1 MAKIYTD
8 GAGSMFQGQKAV
20 IAVVFE
26 GSKEILEEIDNPVT
40 NNESEYLA
48 MLKAL
53 NLCSVGDELFTDSQ
67 LVVGQLT
74 KGWNVNAENLRHFVE
89 EGKNLIALRRCS
101 VTWVP
106 RDKNLAGKLIEDRQ
120 SGSWFKTK
128 TLLKNYVD
136 TLPYSPA
143 YVILTLEKF
152 LDAQKTE
159 RDKAVKGFDDI
170 LHWRL
175 GQIEQEL
182 QFAISTEISELH
194 AKKDELKELEKDF
207 HSVLEGKVFSA
218 GFLQSKKSGG
228 EES

>member
-1 MAKIYTD
+1 MTRIFCD
-8 GAGSMFQGQKAV
+8 GAGSMFSGQKAL
-20 IAVVFE
+20 IAIVFE
-26 GSKEILEEIDNPVT
+26 GSKEIVEDFDSPAT
-40 NNESEYLA
+40 NNEMEYKSVQ
-48 MLKAL
+48 KAL
-53 NLCSVGDELFTDSQ
+53 KICSRDDEIFTDSQ

-74 KGWNVNAENLRHFVE
+74 KGWNVNAENLRPFVE
-89 EGKNLIALRRCS
+89 ECKKLIAEKHVQISWLS
-101 VTWVP
+101 

-182 QFAISTEISELH
+182 QFAVSGEISELH
-194 AKKDELKELEKDF
+194 AKKDELVALQRDF
-207 HSVLEGKVFSA
+207 HSVLEGKKFEKFKEDLN
-218 GFLQSKKSGG
+218 GK
-228 EES
+228 

>member
-8 GAGSMFQGQKAV
+8 GAGSMFQGQKGL

-26 GSKEILEEIDNPVT
+26 GSKELLEEIDNPVT
-40 NNESEYLA
+40 NNEAEYLA

-53 NLCSVGDELFTDSQ
+53 NLCSVGDEIFTDSQ

-74 KGWNVNAENLRHFVE
+74 KGWNVNADNLRVFVD
-89 EGKNLIALRRCS
+89 EGKNLVALRRCS

-106 RDKNLAGKLIEDRQ
+106 RDKNLAGKLIEERQ

-143 YVILTLEKF
+143 YVILSLEQF
-152 LDAQKTE
+152 LDAQKK
-159 RDKAVKGFDDI
+159 DKDAVIKSFDDI
-170 LHWRL
+170 LKWHL
-175 GQIEQEL
+175 SQLEQEL
-182 QFAISTEISELH
+182 QFAVSGEISELH
-194 AKKDELKELEKDF
+194 AKKLELLELQRDF
-207 HSVLEGKVFSA
+207 HSVLEGKKFEK
-218 GFLQSKKSGG
+218 FKEEGG
-228 EES
+228 SS